1 MILYSKSRQGFFD
14 TAIHSVLPSDAV
26 EISQSSYDALMH
38 SQSTG
43 KMIDWSGDAPVAIDP
58 PAPSHAAIAFRQIIA
73 LESQITPR
81 RIREALLSGDHSF
94 IESIEA
100 QIAALRSQLA

>member
-1 MILYSKSRQGFFD
+1 MPHYKDSEGHLHFLEDASFEYMLPPGCVRVPDSKVPN
-14 TAIHSVLPSDAV
+14 THAEDAKK
-26 EISQSSYDALMH
+26 L
-38 SQSTG
+38 
-43 KMIDWSGDAPVAIDP
+43 
-58 PAPSHAAIAFRQIIA
+58 QIIA

-100 QIAALRSQLA
+100 QIAALRTQLS

>member
-1 MILYSKSRQGFFD
+1 MPNFKVPNNPHPHFLSEADVDAGGVSMLPIGAQQITDDEARAMLSALTPKATEADVIL
-14 TAIHSVLPSDAV
+14 
-26 EISQSSYDALMH
+26 
-38 SQSTG
+38 
-43 KMIDWSGDAPVAIDP
+43 
-58 PAPSHAAIAFRQIIA
+58 RQIA
-73 LESQITPR
+73 ELESHQTPR

>member
-1 MILYSKSRQGFFD
+1 MPHYKDSEGHLHFLEDASFEYMLPPGCVRAPDSKVPN
-14 TAIHSVLPSDAV
+14 THAEDATK
-26 EISQSSYDALMH
+26 L
-38 SQSTG
+38 
-43 KMIDWSGDAPVAIDP
+43 
-58 PAPSHAAIAFRQIIA
+58 QIIA

>member
-1 MILYSKSRQGFFD
+1 MEVVTFD
-14 TAIHSVLPSDAV
+14 VISG
-26 EISQSSYDALMH
+26 SQSARPYTQKELSKINHESLTA
-38 SQSTG
+38 SV
-43 KMIDWSGDAPVAIDP
+43 I
-58 PAPSHAAIAFRQIIA
+58 RQIEE
-73 LESQITPR
+73 LEAKQTPR